1 MEAERQPTIDY
12 RDRIAMDPRI
22 LVGKPTIKGTRFP
35 VSKILN
41 LLGHGASFDEIVADY
56 PILTRED
63 IQAAILFAEASLKQ
77 EEVYSVL
84 AQG

>member
-1 MEAERQPTIDY
+1 MTSDHQPAIDY

-41 LLGHGASFDEIVADY
+41 LLGHGASFDEIVEDY
-56 PILTRED
+56 PILTHED

-77 EEVYSVL
+77 EEV
-84 AQG
+84 

>member
-1 MEAERQPTIDY
+1 MEADEQPTIDY

-22 LVGKPTIKGTRFP
+22 LVGKPIVKGTRFP

-41 LLGHGASFDEIVADY
+41 LLGHGASFDEILEDY
-56 PILTRED
+56 PMLTRED
-63 IQAAILFAEASLKQ
+63 IRAAILFAEASLKQ
-77 EEVYSVL
+77 DEVDTEL